1 LHSKT
6 ELIRLYKKETNLKV
20 KERIL
25 LVIKVEYDNVIPAY
39 AADELHRSRPWALYW
54 LDRFSEEGIEGLKNR
69 SKSGRPSDIPEQ
81 TIYEIK
87 NELSSGKQGWTTKQV
102 EDLIVK
108 KSGIRYHYTHI
119 YRLMHKWGFKQ
130 KVPRKVHVNTAS
142 KEEKE
147 DFKKE
152 PQRYWI
158 ISTSR
163 KDSQ

>member
-1 LHSKT
+1 MHSKT
-6 ELIRLYKKETNLKV
+6 ELIRLYRKETNLKV

-39 AADELHRSRPWALYW
+39 AADELHKSRPWALYW

-81 TIYEIK
+81 TIYEIQ
-87 NELSSGKQGWTTKQV
+87 NELASGKQGWTTKQV

-108 KSGIRYHYTHI
+108 KSGIKYHYTHI

-130 KVPRKVHVNTAS
+130 KVPRKTHVNTAS
-142 KEEKE
+142 NDEEKE
-147 DFKKE
+147 RFKKQPE
-152 PQRYWI
+152 RYWI
-158 ISTSR
+158 LS
-163 KDSQ
+163 KMDLQ

>member
-1 LHSKT
+1 M
-6 ELIRLYKKETNLKV
+6 
-20 KERIL
+20 
-25 LVIKVEYDNVIPAY
+25 
-39 AADELHRSRPWALYW
+39 
-54 LDRFSEEGIEGLKNR
+54 EGLKNR

-87 NELSSGKQGWTTKQV
+87 NELSSGKQGWNTKQV

>member
-1 LHSKT
+1 
-6 ELIRLYKKETNLKV
+6 LIRLYKKETNLKV

-54 LDRFSEEGIEGLKNR
+54 LDRFSQEGVEGLKNR

-87 NELSSGKQGWTTKQV
+87 NELSSSKQGWTTKEV
-102 EDLIVK
+102 EGLIVK

-130 KVPRKVHVNTAS
+130 KVPRKVQVNTAS

-163 KDSQ
+163 EDSQ